1 MYNSIIFLFTISLLM
16 LSCSSNNIDEEK
28 MDSLLRQ
35 KVNSLHNESSSE
47 RTDFIGKCSTPID
60 QEVRTEIENLG
71 IEIQTI
77 IGDIFTASGKA
88 DQIKE
93 LTRLEYIVSLEL
105 SVERKPF

>member
-35 KVNSLHNESSSE
+35 KVNSLQKESSSE
-47 RTDFIGKCSTPID
+47 RTDFIGKCSIPIN
-60 QEVRTEIENLG
+60 QEIRTEIENLG

-77 IGDIFTASGKA
+77 IDDIFTASGKA